1 MWTVSLEEFNEGYTH
16 ENWLYKNIYTNY
28 SRIYYIIDGQG
39 FCRFQGRT
47 FLLKKNHLYF
57 FPARTYFDL
66 FENIEDKLLHTYIH
80 VCTNPA
86 IDTVVECDVESDAFL
101 KDGVSLLRKYIHA
114 QDYKIISGI
123 VDMILSYVFSQTHEQ
138 NPIAVKTKNYIDA
151 HLTQEVTLEQLCEHS
166 NYSKS
171 QLNRLFLN
179 AYKTTPMKYYND
191 KRLETAVKLLHEGKK
206 VETVCELLQFASP
219 PAFCK
224 AFKQKYGLSPKK
236 YIATVQA
243 LAKDVSY

>member
-1 MWTVSLEEFNEGYTH
+1 M
-16 ENWLYKNIYTNY
+16 
-28 SRIYYIIDGQG
+28 
-39 FCRFQGRT
+39 
-47 FLLKKNHLYF
+47 
-57 FPARTYFDL
+57 
-66 FENIEDKLLHTYIH
+66 HTYIH

-123 VDMILSYVFSQTHEQ
+123 VDMILSYVFSQTHKQ

-151 HLTQEVTLEQLCEHS
+151 HLTQELTLEHLCKFS

-171 QLNRLFLN
+171 QINRLFLE
-179 AYKTTPMKYYND
+179 AYRTTPIKYYND
-191 KRLETAVKLLHEGKK
+191 KRLETAVKILHEGGK
-206 VETVCELLQFASP
+206 VETVSALLQFATP
-219 PAFCK
+219 AAFCK

-236 YIATVQA
+236 YITTVTA
-243 LAKDVSY
+243 LAKDSSY